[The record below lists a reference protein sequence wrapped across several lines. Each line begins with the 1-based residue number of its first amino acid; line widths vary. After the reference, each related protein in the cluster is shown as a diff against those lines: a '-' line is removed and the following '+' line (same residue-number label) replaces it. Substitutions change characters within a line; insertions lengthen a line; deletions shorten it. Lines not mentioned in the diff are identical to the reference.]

1 MGLMRMFPQQIRA
14 TFNFK
19 TKVPDC
25 FHAVKLCC
33 SSMTRLVSSASMR
46 PSATPTERLASAS
59 QIVSGHMAGPGKERL
74 MARSSRA
81 NIAVVRAS
89 SPDRVNRKFVQVGPI
104 AKNGRSRTFSL
115 LGSTSQNCQMR
126 HLFELVLCHL

>member
-1 MGLMRMFPQQIRA
+1 
-14 TFNFK
+14 
-19 TKVPDC
+19 
-25 FHAVKLCC
+25 
-33 SSMTRLVSSASMR
+33 MR

-89 SPDRVNRKFVQVGPI
+89 SPDRVNRTFVQVGPI
-104 AKNGRSRTFSL
+104 EKMTVLGRLAYWEALARTAK
-115 LGSTSQNCQMR
+115 CDI
-126 HLFELVLCHL
+126 HLSWCYVICNPLILASNLCTEVRC